1 MFFFLEHACRRR
13 DVLFFIYIRVI
24 KQIGTNFGSGTN
36 LAPLKFVPVQTGTNF
51 WDKFSMDF
59 LFETDL
65 KKNWD
70 KFEWI
75 CPPRLDTKEW
85 DNT

>member
-1 MFFFLEHACRRR
+1 MHTVCIQYHA
-13 DVLFFIYIRVI
+13 YRVI